1 MSDEKKSETGFKIS
15 DRRISSKDEAEKER
29 FLCQEET
36 KSSESEVS
44 PSGNNLDNTAS
55 SPEEPLPVLDFP
67 SFILSLWTS
76 ALIQMGEIEDPIRR
90 KKDKNLTAAKQTIDL
105 ITMLQEKTKGN
116 LTELEQ
122 NIVTQVLYDLRM
134 KYVKLQGLGT
144 RG

>member
-1 MSDEKKSETGFKIS
+1 MSDEKKTETGFKIS

-29 FLCQEET
+29 FLRQEET

-105 ITMLQEKTKGN
+105 IAMLQEKTKGN
-116 LTELEQ
+116 LSEQEQ

-134 KYVKLQGLGT
+134 KYVKT
-144 RG
+144 VRG